1 MNWVRSHRDK
11 VVLLAGDLIAVLLF
25 VYIGQRDHELVDA
38 ANPLWGVF
46 KTSAFFVL
54 PWVCAVTALRAWP
67 QSDRIRQF
75 LAASLNAWLVA
86 APLGV
91 LVRGYA
97 LGRAVEPL
105 VFFLATYIFGGL
117 FVLGWRIVFAF
128 IQARLPKSKVM
139 QA

>member
-1 MNWVRSHRDK
+1 MNSVRLHWDK
-11 VVLLAGDLIAVLLF
+11 CILLVGDLIAVLLF
-25 VYIGQRDHELVDA
+25 VYIGQRDHELVDV
-38 ANPLWGVF
+38 ANPMWGVL
-46 KTSAFFVL
+46 KTSAFFIV
-54 PWVCAVTALRAWP
+54 PWVCAVIALKAWP
-67 QSDRIRQF
+67 RSEGTRQF

-117 FVLGWRIVFAF
+117 FVLGWRVVFTF
-128 IQARLPKSKVM
+128 IRARLLKSKVM